1 MNQLTT
7 GISWLRDYDT
17 ALEQAHVQKKH
28 LLIYFSKP
36 N

>member
-1 MNQLTT
+1 MNQLITA
-7 GISWLRDYDT
+7 ISWLRDYDT
-17 ALEQAHVQKKH
+17 ALERAHVQKKQ